1 MYLNITFFL
10 RTAKNAPRM
19 AMASQKMEAI
29 KTSTGVEAM
38 GAGERAV
45 RTGKEAMRSSVE
57 EAMASQKM
65 EAIRTSTGIEAVRT
79 GKEAARSS
87 LVVAMEAAIYES
99 NWILKENQELIR
111 SKILLLLQFY
121 SLLPEKIRK

>member
-1 MYLNITFFL
+1 
-10 RTAKNAPRM
+10 
-19 AMASQKMEAI
+19 MASQKMEAI